1 MNVPAEQC
9 LREKCDLALEGL
21 RSFGEL
27 HLRASGV
34 SMLPTLLPGDLL
46 VIRRTNYDEIS
57 AGDIVLFRRDDS
69 LFVHRVVESD
79 SASLMTRG
87 DSMAAPDPEGAIE
100 LLGKVISV
108 ERDGC
113 SRTVTPRLGL
123 FAKLTGSLL
132 CHSPHARSL
141 FLRLR
146 RKRALPSPEID
157 SNAVVVLK

>member
-1 MNVPAEQC
+1 MNVPAERG

-27 HLRASGV
+27 RLRASGV

-46 VIRRTNYDEIS
+46 VIQRANYDAIS
-57 AGDIVLFRRDDS
+57 SGDIVLYRRDDS
-69 LFVHRVVESD
+69 LFVHRVIQSD
-79 SASLMTRG
+79 SARLTTRG
-87 DSMAAPDPEGAIE
+87 DSMAASDPEGAIE
-100 LLGKVISV
+100 LLGKVVSV
-108 ERDGC
+108 ERNGC

-132 CHSPHARSL
+132 CHSPQARNL

-146 RKRALPSPEID
+146 RKRAFPSTEID
-157 SNAVVVLK
+157 SNAAVVLK

>member
-79 SASLMTRG
+79 SASLMT
-87 DSMAAPDPEGAIE
+87 GAIE